1 MHHLVFAVIL
11 SINIGKVPKARFLIL
26 KEVKGKK
33 AEWTLFYWSEQK
45 IPEATLTNAE
55 TEAQYLEGEPEQ
67 PEQYVLHANLR
78 AKYIVTGDLM
88 QCLQDS
94 SL

>member
-1 MHHLVFAVIL
+1 MNLVLLVRTKDTG
-11 SINIGKVPKARFLIL
+11 SDC
-26 KEVKGKK
+26 
-33 AEWTLFYWSEQK
+33 
-45 IPEATLTNAE
+45 TNAE

-67 PEQYVLHANLR
+67 PEQYVLHANLC